1 MVPLLLFLPAAP
13 VPAGTAPAKAPAK
26 ASAETPP
33 QKPAPAP
40 LPAFDEL
47 KLRLI
52 ADGFPRER
60 IEALYT
66 HPDTRF
72 DAKGVSLFFV
82 HNESKLN
89 YNQFSSKKSIASAR
103 KYMAAH
109 DKELSAAQKRYGV
122 DKTII
127 TAIIL
132 VETRLGTYL
141 GKRSTLSTLSTI
153 AALKT
158 PQVREH
164 LWNGIASSKRF
175 TREKFDSRAD
185 KKSSWAYDEL
195 KAFLTFT
202 AKEEVDP
209 TGIRGSYAGALGIP
223 QFMPSN
229 LLTLARDGNGDGRIN
244 LFTHA
249 DAITSIANFLRH
261 HGWKPG
267 IPRQDARKVLFRY
280 NHSNYYVD
288 TLLKISDLLKG

>member
-1 MVPLLLFLPAAP
+1 MECRYCNRTKHWLGLAALLLLLL
-13 VPAGTAPAKAPAK
+13 
-26 ASAETPP
+26 ASASGAGAGQSPP
-33 QKPAPAP
+33 
-40 LPAFDEL
+40 PAFNNL
-47 KLRLI
+47 KLKLI
-52 ADGFPRER
+52 SDGFPSAR
-60 IEALYT
+60 IEALYA

-82 HNESKLN
+82 HSESKLN
-89 YNQFSSKKSIASAR
+89 YNQFSSKKSLASAR
-103 KYMAAH
+103 GYMETHAGDLA
-109 DKELSAAQKRYGV
+109 DAQESYGV

-141 GKRSTLSTLSTI
+141 GKRSILNTLSTI
-153 AALKT
+153 AALDS
-158 PQVREH
+158 PEVRER
-164 LWNGIASSKRF
+164 LWNGIASTKRF
-175 TREKFDSRAD
+175 TREKFDKRAD
-185 KKSSWAYDEL
+185 KKSRWAYGEL

-202 AKEEVDP
+202 DREQIDP
-209 TGIRGSYAGALGIP
+209 AGIYGSYAGAMGIA

-229 LLTLARDGNGDGRIN
+229 LLTLARDGNSDGRIN

-261 HGWKPG
+261 YGWKPG
-267 IPRQDARKVLFRY
+267 IPRQNARKVLFRY